1 MTRRKKTLT
10 PTIPTAVAP
19 DAKPSGL
26 NRRAFLQGGLALT
39 AATTGGKLSAA
50 EPPLPWLHTPG
61 APFTNYG
68 QPSEQER
75 KVIRWITPNRQV
87 PGNGVS
93 WTPLH
98 ELEGIITPSGLHF
111 ERHHNGVPQIPADQH
126 RLLVHGLTQRALS
139 FSIADLLRYP
149 LRTRLAFIECGGNS
163 NAGWN
168 LEPLQT
174 KAGYL
179 HGMASC
185 SEWTGVPLS
194 TILDEAGVAPEA
206 RWLVLEGADAIAMN
220 VSLPLHKAM
229 DDCLLALYQNGE
241 RLRPENGYPLRLL
254 VPGWEGVL
262 NVKWLRRIELS
273 REPVMA
279 RNETS
284 RYTELQPDGKAR
296 QFTFVMGVKS
306 LITTP
311 SPGAVLSKGLHE
323 LRGLAWSG
331 HGRIKKVE
339 ISVDGGKTW
348 TQAELQT
355 PVLPQCFTR
364 FRLPWQWR
372 GQATVLKS
380 RATDEAGNVQPE
392 RKKLIAERGR
402 AGYFHYNAIVAW
414 SLDSDGELSHVYA

>member
-1 MTRRKKTLT
+1 
-10 PTIPTAVAP
+10 
-19 DAKPSGL
+19 
-26 NRRAFLQGGLALT
+26 
-39 AATTGGKLSAA
+39 
-50 EPPLPWLHTPG
+50 
-61 APFTNYG
+61 
-68 QPSEQER
+68 
-75 KVIRWITPNRQV
+75 
-87 PGNGVS
+87 
-93 WTPLH
+93 
-98 ELEGIITPSGLHF
+98 
-111 ERHHNGVPQIPADQH
+111 
-126 RLLVHGLTQRALS
+126 
-139 FSIADLLRYP
+139 
-149 LRTRLAFIECGGNS
+149 
-163 NAGWN
+163 
-168 LEPLQT
+168 
-174 KAGYL
+174 
-179 HGMASC
+179 
-185 SEWTGVPLS
+185 
-194 TILDEAGVAPEA
+194 
-206 RWLVLEGADAIAMN
+206 VLEGADAIAMN

-306 LITTP
+306 LITAP
-311 SPGAVLSKGLHE
+311 SPGAVISKGLHE

-339 ISVDGGKTW
+339 VSVDGGKTW

-392 RKKLIAERGR
+392 RTKLIAERGR

-414 SLDSDGELSHVYA
+414 ALDSDGELSHVYA